1 MADFSKPVT
10 TDSYTNV
17 LSFLKAT
24 ISDLA
29 LGLDP
34 ATSNP
39 TNPPTSSIRW
49 TSASS
54 KWQKWNGSAWVDL
67 SATYAISISGNAATA
82 TTATTATSA
91 TSATNVAGG
100 VAGAVPYQ
108 TGAGAT
114 GFSAAGTAGQTL
126 LSGGTGAPTWGT
138 LGLGAGGTG
147 ATTQIGALQS
157 LGAIASATISK
168 SAAYTVL
175 AADRGDVFLCTG
187 TWTLSL
193 TGAST
198 LANGF
203 SIGVVNVSTGTITID
218 PSGSETVDGLTTKPL
233 LPGQSCILIT
243 DGASWRTVGLSGGG
257 AVGGGSDQ
265 VFYENGTTVTTN
277 YTISTGKNAMSAGPI
292 TVNSGVTVTVPTGS
306 RWAIV

>member
-1 MADFSKPVT
+1 MADFSKPVS

-17 LSFLKAT
+17 LAYLKAVM
-24 ISDLA
+24 SDLA

-34 ATSNP
+34 ANTSP
-39 TNPPTSSIRW
+39 TNQPTNSIRW
-49 TSASS
+49 TSASN
-54 KWQKWNGSAWVDL
+54 KWQKWNGTAWVDL
-67 SATYAISISGNAATA
+67 AATYAISISGNAATA
-82 TTATTATSA
+82 TSATSA
-91 TSATNVAGG
+91 TSATTATNVAGG

-114 GFSAAGTAGQTL
+114 GFSAAGTAGQAL
-126 LSGGTGAPTWGT
+126 LSGGSGAPTFGT
-138 LGLGAGGTG
+138 LGLAAGGTG
-147 ATTQIGALQS
+147 ATTQIGALQA
-157 LGAIASATISK
+157 LGAIASATVAK
-168 SAAYTVL
+168 SAAYTVV
-175 AADRGDVFLCTG
+175 AADRGDVLLCTG

-243 DGASWRTVGLSGGG
+243 DGTAWRTVGLSGGG
-257 AVGGGSDQ
+257 ASGGGSDQ
-265 VFYENGTTVTTN
+265 VFYENSNTVTTN
-277 YTISTGKNAMSAGPI
+277 YTISTGKNAVSAGPI
-292 TVNSGVTVTVPTGS
+292 TINTGVTVTVPDGS
-306 RWAIV
+306 VWSIV